1 MLESMTATILP
12 ADSSSVGS
20 GAVVKKTVSF
30 AENVVSDVYAVEK
43 TDKALNGDLFYSSE
57 DFRRFKQERRQT
69 RIKSQRMACRSKS
82 RRRGVMYETLMPTK
96 SASSAIDYR
105 VTSMNL
111 IMEID
116 SETRLELIQAAF

>member
-1 MLESMTATILP
+1 MLGSMTATIVP
-12 ADSSSVGS
+12 VGS
-20 GAVVKKTVSF
+20 SGSVEAVVKKTVSF

-43 TDKALNGDLFYSSE
+43 MDKALNGELFYSSE

-69 RIKSQRMACRSKS
+69 KIKSQRIACRSKS
-82 RRRGVMYETLMPTK
+82 RRRGIMYETIMPTK
-96 SASSAIDYR
+96 SASSSIDYR

-116 SETRLELIQAAF
+116 SETRPELVREAF